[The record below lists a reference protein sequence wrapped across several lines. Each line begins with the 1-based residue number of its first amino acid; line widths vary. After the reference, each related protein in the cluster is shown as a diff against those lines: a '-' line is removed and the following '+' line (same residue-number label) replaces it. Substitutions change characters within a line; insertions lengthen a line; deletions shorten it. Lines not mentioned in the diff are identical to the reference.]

1 MGFANEGNLEIA
13 KKALGDFTG
22 KFYSIVENSYKAGQ
36 FDGYR
41 AGFNDARYAAD
52 DAIERMYAEEGVFVD
67 KDAYYAVMKELT
79 ASFKESYKDNNGVK
93 ESAGKSAYK
102 KIVEGADVRKS
113 LSESDSDSNDV
124 EAWAEVNDP
133 EFGRCG
139 TCKNYGKAV
148 YCSDCE
154 EGFEYEFDWEN
165 YVKNNR
171 DDLIKAGIVV
181 S

>member
-1 MGFANEGNLEIA
+1 MGFANEGNLESA
-13 KKALGDFTG
+13 KKALGKFTG
-22 KFYSIVENSYKAGQ
+22 EFYSIVENSYKAGQ

-79 ASFKESYKDNNGVK
+79 ASFKENYKSSSDVK

-113 LSESDSDSNDV
+113 LSESDPDSNDV
-124 EAWAEVNDP
+124 EEWAEANDP
-133 EFGRCG
+133 DYGYCE
-139 TCKNYGKAV
+139 TCKYYGKAI
-148 YCSDCE
+148 YCSDCV
-154 EGFEYEFDWEN
+154 EGSEYEFDWEN